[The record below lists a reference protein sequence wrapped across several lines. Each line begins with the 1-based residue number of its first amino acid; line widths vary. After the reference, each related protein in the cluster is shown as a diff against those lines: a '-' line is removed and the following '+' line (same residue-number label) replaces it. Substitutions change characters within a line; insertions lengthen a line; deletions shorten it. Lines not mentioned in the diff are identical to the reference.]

1 MNRAWQT
8 CQRQIKVGRDT
19 LEQYEFSDKRTI
31 IIHANVYRYGYSIE
45 KTQDD
50 VIQVRATVLNATG
63 HLMSIIQLTKDLC
76 GQNLLLSISL
86 YSAPP
91 LQSKLFD

>member
-1 MNRAWQT
+1 MNTAWQT

-31 IIHANVYRYGYSIE
+31 IIQANVYRYGWLVMCYSIE

-50 VIQVRATVLNATG
+50 VIQVHATVLNATG
-63 HLMSIIQLTKDLC
+63 HLMSIMQLSPAVLHSAA
-76 GQNLLLSISL
+76 GGMLS
-86 YSAPP
+86 
-91 LQSKLFD
+91 